1 MLDLT
6 ILMPCLDEADAVAT
20 CVDEARAYLERSGLA
35 GEVLVVDN
43 GSTDQSAAIA
53 REHGAR
59 VVREDRRGYGRALRT
74 GLAASQGALI
84 VLGDCDT
91 TYDLYRLDSLVA
103 PLAEGTC
110 DMVIGNRF
118 AGGIE
123 RGAMSLA
130 HRIGAEVLSALGR
143 WRYHTNVRDFH
154 CGLRG
159 MTRQAATTLPFRAE
173 GMEFATEMIA
183 LAAVRGLRIGQV
195 PVRLR
200 RCVARRHS
208 KLRAVPDGFRHVA
221 YILSGVRG

>member
-20 CVDEARAYLERSGLA
+20 CVDEAHAYLERSGLA

-53 REHGAR
+53 KEHGAR

-74 GLAASQGALI
+74 GLAASQGTLI

-103 PLAEGTC
+103 SLAEGTC

-123 RGAMSLA
+123 RGVMSLA

-159 MTRQAATTLPFRAE
+159 MTRQAAITLPFRAE

-183 LAAVRGLRIGQV
+183 LAAAHGLRIGQV

-200 RCVARRHS
+200 RCVAHRHS
-208 KLRAVPDGFRHVA
+208 KLHAVPDGLRHVA
-221 YILSGVRG
+221 YILSGPRG